1 MRKFYQFYIL
11 LFILMSDFA
20 LFAQPGDDDGGGG
33 LEDDDPPASPINAK
47 LIWLALIG
55 ILFVYFTLN
64 KKYKKA

>member
-1 MRKFYQFYIL
+1 
-11 LFILMSDFA
+11 MSDFA